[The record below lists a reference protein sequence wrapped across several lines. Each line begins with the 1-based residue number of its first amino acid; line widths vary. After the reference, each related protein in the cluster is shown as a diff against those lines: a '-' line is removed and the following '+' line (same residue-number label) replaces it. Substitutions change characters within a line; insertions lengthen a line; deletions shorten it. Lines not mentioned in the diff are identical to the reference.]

1 MFNDSTAFA
10 PGEAF
15 PISTH
20 YGSTAHGISAA
31 NLESWL
37 RSYFKDKISFEVSED
52 LVALQNMLLL
62 RHGKLY
68 NSSQDHDEKKVGLYY
83 NTGRQ
88 CGAKYFENCNDS
100 STELHLDGVRSYPPV
115 MDIHGLLRSLGEMRE
130 PLQSRGYHSRDI
142 SWY

>member
-1 MFNDSTAFA
+1 MTPLLQLAIA

-37 RSYFKDKISFEVSED
+37 QSYFKDKISFEVSED

-62 RHGKLY
+62 RHGEIVQLK
-68 NSSQDHDEKKVGLYY
+68 S
-83 NTGRQ
+83 
-88 CGAKYFENCNDS
+88 
-100 STELHLDGVRSYPPV
+100 RS
-115 MDIHGLLRSLGEMRE
+115 
-130 PLQSRGYHSRDI
+130 
-142 SWY
+142 